1 MSQVLKPKTD
11 NKRYG
16 QVGYHHSSVDSSAPT
31 NLPPLVQ
38 IPSTPSL
45 LLSFTVKFVLYLSC
59 GRKNRTKQKEAEFIQ
74 FFKKRYG
81 QGATLVYQCPQKD
94 LSFNFCHPLPFCYF
108 LNQLLLSLQQ
118 FGNLLQ
124 SLQLTCYA
132 KTITNSSNF
141 CSVYSDFFTNKGL

>member
-1 MSQVLKPKTD
+1 MGRWGTTIAQWIHLRLPTCRPQFKYQAHHLCFYHLQSNLCFICLVGGRTELTK
-11 NKRYG
+11 KR
-16 QVGYHHSSVDSSAPT
+16 
-31 NLPPLVQ
+31 
-38 IPSTPSL
+38 PSL
-45 LLSFTVKFVLYLSC
+45 SNFL
-59 GRKNRTKQKEAEFIQ
+59 
-74 FFKKRYG
+74 KKRYG